1 MHTLISRLTSTDPT
15 TGYFAMAAGTLQLER
30 LAGLGYDYVVL
41 DAQHGSYSAHDLA
54 DSVRA
59 VEVGGIPAFVRVSD
73 CTIGEI
79 GRALDTG
86 AAGVIVPLVN
96 ERTEAEAAVAA
107 SKYPPLGLRS
117 RGVARTSEFLTG
129 TLEEINEST
138 VVLCMI
144 ETRHGLEEVEAIA
157 STPGLDGL
165 YIGPNDLSIGL
176 GGYGLGDPAIAEE
189 FDAALQRILHAAD
202 AAGITVV
209 IHTAG
214 GEVAR
219 ARRAVGFRHVT
230 IANDLNHLCAAAAHH
245 LAVSRG
251 DAGGPSGT

>member
-1 MHTLISRLTSTDPT
+1 MHTLISRLRSTTPTTPT
-15 TGYFAMAAGTLQLER
+15 TGYFAMAAGALQLER
-30 LAGLGYDYVVL
+30 LAGLGYDYVAL
-41 DAQHGSYSAHDLA
+41 DAQHGTYSAHDLA

-59 VEVGGIPAFVRVSD
+59 VESGGVPAMIRVSD
-73 CTIGEI
+73 CSIGEI

-96 ERTEAEAAVAA
+96 DRAEAEAAVGA
-107 SKYPPLGLRS
+107 SKYPPAGLRS

-129 TLEEINEST
+129 SLEEINRGT

-144 ETRHGLEEVEAIA
+144 ETRDGLEKVESIA

-176 GGYGLGDPAIAEE
+176 GGYGLGDPAVSDE
-189 FDAALQRILHAAD
+189 FDAALRRIRQAAD
-202 AAGITVV
+202 DAGIAVV
-209 IHTAG
+209 IHTAS
-214 GEVAR
+214 GEIAR

-230 IANDLNHLCAAAAHH
+230 IANDLNHLCAAASHH
-245 LAVSRG
+245 LEVSQG
-251 DAGGPSGT
+251 DH